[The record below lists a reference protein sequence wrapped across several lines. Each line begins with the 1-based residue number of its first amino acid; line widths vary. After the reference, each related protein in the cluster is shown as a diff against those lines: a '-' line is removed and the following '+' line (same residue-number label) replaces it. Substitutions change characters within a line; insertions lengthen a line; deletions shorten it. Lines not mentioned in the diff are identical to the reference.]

1 MNINSKCVVFKMDTL
16 NINEILNR
24 EEIVK
29 NIKTV
34 LTDYTEKCKDINY
47 KKGIFISGSPGSGKT
62 HFVIQVLKQM
72 NFDVIKYDA
81 GDVRNK
87 SLIDTITSNNV
98 SSYNVLHMM
107 RGEAQKIAIVMDEID
122 GMNNGDKGGITSLI
136 KLIRQKKT
144 KKQKSENVTMNPI
157 ICIGNYFVDKKIKE
171 LMKVC
176 HVFELKMPTPLQVN
190 SIVTK
195 LMPKI
200 TEPGLK
206 NDILNYIQGDM
217 RKIVFVHNIY
227 LKKPEILTRETIHNI
242 LHMKSYN
249 DDSKSIVKSL
259 FQKHMPIEQHNTFM
273 NETDRTT
280 VALLWHENVV
290 DYLDRIPRTVSFP
303 FYLKILNNICFAD
316 YIDRITFQNQ
326 IWIFNEMSSL
336 MKTFHNNKLF
346 HELLNSQNGIL
357 KQKRTKVEDMDVV
370 RFTKVLTKYSTEY
383 NNMMFVYM
391 LCQELDMDKKDM
403 MVLFQELRMF
413 YGDNFLLKN
422 EKINDAEKI
431 FSDTK
436 ITKLD
441 IKRIYR
447 YLDKNVKKDNV
458 CIEES
463 DDELNDDTD

>member
-1 MNINSKCVVFKMDTL
+1 MNTL

-24 EEIVK
+24 EEIAK

-176 HVFELKMPTPLQVN
+176 HVFELKMPTPIQVN

-195 LMPKI
+195 LMPNI
-200 TEPGLK
+200 IEPGLK
-206 NDILNYIQGDM
+206 HDILNYIQGDM

-259 FQKHMPIEQHNTFM
+259 FQKHLNIEEHNTFM

-290 DYLDRIPRTVSFP
+290 DYLDRVPRTVSFP

-346 HELLNSQNGIL
+346 HELLNSNGSFKSKHAKTEEI
-357 KQKRTKVEDMDVV
+357 DAV

-447 YLDKNVKKDNV
+447 YLDKNVKKDSV

-463 DDELNDDTD
+463 DDDADNDTD

>member
-1 MNINSKCVVFKMDTL
+1 MNTL
-16 NINEILNR
+16 NINEILER
-24 EEIVK
+24 EEIAQ

-34 LTDYTEKCKDINY
+34 LSDYTEKCKDINY

-62 HFVIQVLKQM
+62 HFVIEVLKQM

-98 SSYNVLHMM
+98 SSYNVLDMM
-107 RGEAQKIAIVMDEID
+107 RGEPKKIVIVMDEID

-144 KKQKSENVTMNPI
+144 KKQKSENATMNPI
-157 ICIGNYFVDKKIKE
+157 VCIGNYFVDKKIKE

-176 HVFELKMPTPLQVN
+176 HVFELKMPTTTQVN
-190 SIVTK
+190 TIVSK
-195 LMPKI
+195 LMPNI
-200 TEPGLK
+200 TNIQLK

-259 FQKHMPIEQHNTFM
+259 FQTNLPIERHNTFM

-290 DYLDRIPRTVSFP
+290 DYLDKIHRNVSFP
-303 FYLKILNNICFAD
+303 FYLRILNNICFAD

-336 MKTFHNNKLF
+336 MKTFYNNKLF
-346 HELLNSQNGIL
+346 HELFSKKHPVIPVS
-357 KQKRTKVEDMDVV
+357 KKHKVSDIDSV

-403 MVLFQELRMF
+403 VVLFQELRMF
-413 YGDNFLLKN
+413 YGADFLTKN
-422 EKINDAEKI
+422 DKLNDAEKI
-431 FSDTK
+431 FSDTC
-436 ITKLD
+436 ISKLD

-447 YLDKNVKKDNV
+447 YLDKNVKKDAV
-458 CIEES
+458 YVEES
-463 DDELNDDTD
+463 DEDLDDGFE